1 MLSDFYETRRH
12 IRVVMSLVKQHF
24 IVTQTIRKIEIS
36 ALLGS
41 WVTNT
46 PAVKMLCPQEN
57 CFFLYCRKNMTCL
70 CIGLLG
76 ICQFFSFSRKTVF
89 RLVTTNC
96 SFVSDVTVPY
106 TESFQTCPRISAQ
119 LARRCNKH

>member
-1 MLSDFYETRRH
+1 MPSDFYETRRH
-12 IRVVMSLVKQHF
+12 VRVVMSLVKEHF

-57 CFFLYCRKNMTCL
+57 CFSLCCRKNL
-70 CIGLLG
+70 
-76 ICQFFSFSRKTVF
+76 
-89 RLVTTNC
+89 
-96 SFVSDVTVPY
+96 
-106 TESFQTCPRISAQ
+106 
-119 LARRCNKH
+119 